1 MKEKAELLLEVERL
15 SVIRDELTSDVT
27 ELHESLEKERSKVS
41 KLKEEIQVSVIR
53 NEEVLG
59 LTFNG
64 QHTVWTVTFEART
77 FRRWRGRLGPSPI
90 RHQDFYAPD
99 F

>member
-15 SVIRDELTSDVT
+15 SVIRDELTSEVT

-59 LTFNG
+59 LTFYG
-64 QHTVWTVTFEART
+64 QHTVWSVTLEARE
-77 FRRWRGRLGPSPI
+77 GRLGPA
-90 RHQDFYAPD
+90 D
-99 F
+99 